1 MTHRWRW
8 IPNALTFLRILL
20 IAPFAAAL
28 MAKEYRFAL
37 VIFFLASATDAWQ
50 ILTSLQLL
58 VQSDLARR
66 DCARHPLR
74 MLQLDEE
81 MCFGGYIVYREYLD
95 IGNMS
100 YMWELFFQKI

>member
-37 VIFFLASATDAWQ
+37 VIFFLASATDAF
-50 ILTSLQLL
+50 
-58 VQSDLARR
+58 DG
-66 DCARHPLR
+66 
-74 MLQLDEE
+74 
-81 MCFGGYIVYREYLD
+81 F
-95 IGNMS
+95 
-100 YMWELFFQKI
+100 

>member
-37 VIFFLASATDAWQ
+37 VIFFLASATGSW
-50 ILTSLQLL
+50 L
-58 VQSDLARR
+58 VITTGEPGLA
-66 DCARHPLR
+66 PLPTH
-74 MLQLDEE
+74 
-81 MCFGGYIVYREYLD
+81 
-95 IGNMS
+95 
-100 YMWELFFQKI
+100 

>member
-37 VIFFLASATDAWQ
+37 VIFFW
-50 ILTSLQLL
+50 
-58 VQSDLARR
+58 
-66 DCARHPLR
+66 HPQR
-74 MLQLDEE
+74 MPL
-81 MCFGGYIVYREYLD
+81 MV
-95 IGNMS
+95 S
-100 YMWELFFQKI
+100 

>member
-37 VIFFLASATDAWQ
+37 VIFFNWRTPGLAVLVGAGPGSPDRVWWAGV
-50 ILTSLQLL
+50 SLRCRSL
-58 VQSDLARR
+58 
-66 DCARHPLR
+66 
-74 MLQLDEE
+74 
-81 MCFGGYIVYREYLD
+81 
-95 IGNMS
+95 
-100 YMWELFFQKI
+100 

>member
-37 VIFFLASATDAWQ
+37 VIFFWHPQRTPLMVSWLVTTTGEPGLAPLPTHWR
-50 ILTSLQLL
+50 T
-58 VQSDLARR
+58 
-66 DCARHPLR
+66 RH
-74 MLQLDEE
+74 
-81 MCFGGYIVYREYLD
+81 C
-95 IGNMS
+95 
-100 YMWELFFQKI
+100 